1 MQGEEMRGDM
11 SEASRPAEDRQPLPA
26 TMRAAQ
32 LMGPRQVRVSQ
43 VPMPTP
49 GPDEVLVRLDGC
61 GLCGSNLPVWQGRPW
76 FTYPLDPG
84 APGHEGWGTVV
95 ALGASTGGPARA
107 SRPRPWPRPWSDAQD
122 TPQEVRVGTRVALLA
137 ERAFAEYAVA
147 GRDAVVPLPPALAGL
162 DMPGEPLGCAMNML
176 RRSDIRPGH
185 WVAVVGVGFLG
196 ALAIQLARRAGARV
210 IAVSR
215 RPFSLA
221 LARELGAEETFA
233 LARDHD
239 GQDHDAHIVERV
251 HALTAAPDDVGDP
264 GCDRVI
270 EAAGLQRPLDLA
282 TRLVR
287 TRGRLI
293 IAGFHQDGPRQVD
306 VQTWNW
312 RGIDVVN
319 AHERDPRVYV
329 EGIRAAVDAVQRGA
343 LDLAPVLTHRL
354 ALDRID
360 EAFRL
365 LEDRPE
371 GFVKAEVLM

>member
-1 MQGEEMRGDM
+1 MLGDM
-11 SEASRPAEDRQPLPA
+11 FVTNRSPDQSARDQQPLPA

-32 LMGPRQVRVSQ
+32 LVGPRQVRVCQ
-43 VPMPTP
+43 VPRPSP

-61 GLCGSNLPVWQGRPW
+61 GLCGSSLPVWQGRPW

-95 ALGASTGGPARA
+95 ALGAPAGA
-107 SRPRPWPRPWSDAQD
+107 PRDGALEV
-122 TPQEVRVGTRVALLA
+122 PQEVRVGTRVALLA

-147 GRDAVVPLPPALAGL
+147 RRDAVVPLPPALADI

-196 ALAIQLARRAGARV
+196 ALAIQLARAARARV

-221 LARELGAEETFA
+221 LARKLGAEETFA
-233 LARDHD
+233 LDRED
-239 GQDHDAHIVERV
+239 DAHIVARV
-251 HALTAAPDDVGDP
+251 QALTGAAIRAGREANDSANDDA

-306 VQTWNW
+306 VQAWNW

-319 AHERDPRVYV
+319 AHERDPRIYI
-329 EGIRAAVDAVQRGA
+329 EGMRAAVDAVQRGT

-360 EAFRL
+360 DAFRL